1 MATDPIIT
9 HIESRFPLAYYNLD
23 SDRQGPHTK
32 LAFCRK
38 MFKDIE
44 SSVAQLKSSMTPT
57 TSRADELNMIAD
69 KVHTMTKNELVDYI
83 RGLI

>member
-1 MATDPIIT
+1 MTTDT
-9 HIESRFPLAYYNLD
+9 RFDHIESRCSLAYDKLD
-23 SDRQGPHTK
+23 SIRDGPHTK
-32 LAFCRK
+32 LQFCRR
-38 MFKDIE
+38 MFNDIE
-44 SSVAQLKSSMTPT
+44 QSIGTLKSSLTPT